1 MYKSQPDIAIFLR
14 NLTGGGAEHVMLNLA
29 SGFQKKGASV
39 EIVLTNAEGKF
50 LDQVPKEIKVISF
63 DNHNLYGSN
72 LYGKF
77 KLQTGFQSVRS
88 LPKLVNYLRQKKPKV
103 LLSATHFPNEIA
115 ILAKKIAG
123 VSTRIVVSEHTNIS
137 VEAKL
142 VEQKSS
148 RLVPLTVKL
157 LYPFADGI
165 VAVSQGAADS
175 LSSITGI
182 SPKKVKVIYN
192 PVITPG
198 LRVKMMEPVEHPWL
212 ETKEVPVVIGS
223 GRFVAQKDFSTLI
236 KAFAKVRQV
245 RPARLIMLGSGREEK
260 KLKALVKELNIEEDV
275 AWEGFVSNPFAYM
288 KQAAVFV
295 LSSLWE
301 GLPTILI
308 EALAVGIPV
317 VSTDCPSGP
326 SEILA
331 NGKYGEL
338 VPVGDIEAI
347 TEAILKVL
355 SGNVKSVNSDWLEQF
370 TWEIATQRY
379 LDFLGISDR

>member
-1 MYKSQPDIAIFLR
+1 MYKSQPDIAVFLR
-14 NLTGGGAEHVMLNLA
+14 NLTGGGAERVTLNLA
-29 SGFQKKGASV
+29 SGFEKKGASV

-50 LDQVPKEIKVISF
+50 LDRVPKEIKVISF
-63 DNHNLYGSN
+63 DNPNLYGSN

-77 KLQTGFQSVRS
+77 KLQTGFQSLRS

-123 VSTRIVVSEHTNIS
+123 VSTRIFVSEHTNLS
-137 VEAKL
+137 QEAKM

-148 RLVPLTVKL
+148 RLTPLTAKF

-175 LSSITGI
+175 LANLSGI
-182 SPKKVKVIYN
+182 PLEKIKVIYN
-192 PVITPG
+192 PVITSE
-198 LRVKMMEPVEHPWL
+198 VKTKITESIEHPWL
-212 ETKEVPVVIGS
+212 KMGEPPVVIGA
-223 GRFVAQKDFSTLI
+223 GRFVAQKDFTTLI
-236 KAFAKVRQV
+236 RAFAEVRKT
-245 RPARLIMLGSGREEK
+245 RPARLMMLGSGREEK

-275 AWEGFVSNPFAYM
+275 AWEGFVSNPLAYM

-295 LSSLWE
+295 LSSVWE

-317 VSTDCPSGP
+317 VSTNCPSGP

-338 VPVGDIEAI
+338 VPMEDSKTMA
-347 TEAILKVL
+347 EAILRVL
-355 SGNVKSVNSDWLEQF
+355 SGDVKSVDSDWLEQF
-370 TWEIATQRY
+370 TWETATQRY